1 MLVFNLW
8 FNVFFFGIDWLILKR
23 KKTAQ
28 ICSISLPRDKVE

>member
-8 FNVFFFGIDWLILKR
+8 FNVFFFWHRLVDIEE